1 VTIALLGVPTNSAG
15 TGDGVAR
22 APRALR
28 DAGLVAR
35 LRQIGPFVDLGDVE
49 VDAPSSV
56 RGPDG
61 IIDAAHLAAT
71 LARVRTQTA
80 AAVRVGHRPLVVGGD
95 CPILIG
101 TLAGCADVFGTSP
114 GLVFV
119 DGHEDA
125 WPPHASTTGEAA
137 DMELGLLLGRSIDGV
152 EPSLRAQIPELHPAR
167 VIIIGARDRAEL
179 EDAGAV
185 SLEGTVAL
193 VDDAAVRADPGGV
206 AVEAVGRVAMPPSGW
221 WLHVDLDVLS
231 TEALPAVDY
240 RQDGGLSWSDLAAL
254 THSAVST
261 PVCLGSTVTI
271 YNPDLDPDG
280 RYALDIVE
288 FIGGLARGL
297 EATA

>member
-15 TGDGVAR
+15 TTDGVAR

-28 DAGLVAR
+28 DAGLAAR
-35 LRQIGPFVDLGDVE
+35 LRRAGRLVDLGDVE

-61 IIDAAHLAAT
+61 IIDAAGLAAT
-71 LARVRTQTA
+71 LARVRAQTA

-95 CPILIG
+95 CTILIG
-101 TLAGCADVFGTSP
+101 TLAGCADVSGTPP
-114 GLVFV
+114 GLVFI

-152 EPSLRAQIPELHPAR
+152 EPSLRAQIPELDPAR
-167 VIIIGARDRAEL
+167 VVILGARDWAEL
-179 EDAGAV
+179 DDASV
-185 SLEGTVAL
+185 ESLEGTVSL
-193 VDDAAVRADPGGV
+193 VDDATVRADPGGV
-206 AVEAVGRVAMPPSGW
+206 AVEAVSRVVAPPSGW
-221 WLHVDLDVLS
+221 WLHIDLDVLS

-240 RQDGGLSWSDLAAL
+240 PQDGGLSWADLATL
-254 THSAVST
+254 TRSAISAGG
-261 PVCLGSTVTI
+261 CLGATVTI

-288 FIGGLARGL
+288 FIGGLADGL
-297 EATA
+297 EAKA